1 PILHGI
7 LSVFLQISRRGLFNV
22 SNLFETLRRLLLQTA
37 EKFQQIAYV
46 GTSLV
51 KVKRV
56 RPSYYPALCLNLS
69 RCAVD
74 PYDAVEVPLQIV
86 AGQFDLNVGQA
97 VVTNPTR
104 QSLRQAVVHPFSEI
118 RVFDSIRGSDRMI
131 ESQSCARLLQQIL
144 IQVFAF
150 EFRPQIMRQIVRHEI
165 MSIGTVRAEAMN
177 F

>member
-1 PILHGI
+1 MHGI

-74 PYDAVEVPLQIV
+74 PYDAVEVPLQI
-86 AGQFDLNVGQA
+86 DRKSTRLNSSHQIISYA
-97 VVTNPTR
+97 V
-104 QSLRQAVVHPFSEI
+104 F
-118 RVFDSIRGSDRMI
+118 
-131 ESQSCARLLQQIL
+131 
-144 IQVFAF
+144 
-150 EFRPQIMRQIVRHEI
+150 
-165 MSIGTVRAEAMN
+165 
-177 F
+177 

>member
-1 PILHGI
+1 MRDI
-7 LSVFLQISRRGLFNV
+7 LSVFLQDLRRGLCNV
-22 SNLFETLRRLLLQTA
+22 SKLFESLRRLLLQTA

-56 RPSYYPALCLNLS
+56 RPRYYPALCLNPR
-69 RCAVD
+69 RCALD

-104 QSLRQAVVHPFSEI
+104 QSLR
-118 RVFDSIRGSDRMI
+118 
-131 ESQSCARLLQQIL
+131 
-144 IQVFAF
+144 
-150 EFRPQIMRQIVRHEI
+150 
-165 MSIGTVRAEAMN
+165 
-177 F
+177 